1 MAFSGVGP
9 FCESGRLSGRVI
21 ASRGSCG
28 GSNAAM
34 CCGARGDS
42 LALRHALGPCG
53 GCRGGGDGGGMGYG
67 IGSLRALDHGAILG
81 ILLGGAKT
89 KADGNGGVDVI
100 HHGVVKMSHLL
111 LKAAL
116 IQGSDLLQKD
126 HRILGEPHLFGVNID
141 MRGESCLAHARGD
154 GGGNDRGTVFVA
166 DVVLND
172 EDGSQSSLLGAHHGA
187 QIGVINISSSDTHF
201 SSILSF
207 LGAVGCYYFY
217 RAQGFF
223 KHPC

>member
-1 MAFSGVGP
+1 M
-9 FCESGRLSGRVI
+9 R
-21 ASRGSCG
+21 
-28 GSNAAM
+28 
-34 CCGARGDS
+34 
-42 LALRHALGPCG
+42 
-53 GCRGGGDGGGMGYG
+53 YG
-67 IGSLRALDHGAILG
+67 IGSLRALDHGAISC
-81 ILLGGAKT
+81 ILLGGSKT
-89 KADGNGGVDVI
+89 EADGDGGIDVI
-100 HHGVVKMSHLL
+100 HHGIVKMPHLL
-111 LKAAL
+111 LEAAL
-116 IQGSDLLQKD
+116 VEGSDLLQED
-126 HRILGEPHLFGVNID
+126 HRILGESHLLGVNID
-141 MRGESCLAHARGD
+141 VRGESCLAHARGD
-154 GGGNDRGTVFVA
+154 GGGNDRGAVFVA